1 MAILEVMSV
10 SKSFNDKYAVKN
22 MSLAA
27 EHGDIV
33 CLLGPSGCG
42 KTTLLRLIA
51 GLEEPDQGYIKFDG
65 ELLENQPAQDRGFG
79 LMFQD
84 LALFP
89 HMDVFRN
96 VAFGLRMKR
105 LPKQEIR
112 SSVEQLLELVS
123 LDGYENRKIH
133 QLSGGERQRVAL
145 ARSLAPQPRLLMF
158 DEPFGSLD
166 RELSEALQVD
176 VRNIIKAVGVTAVY
190 VTHDR
195 NEAFGMAD
203 SIVVMENGTSMQA
216 GSPHELFTKPKSE
229 IVAKSLGLRN
239 VFSARLEKTSKGVTL
254 ISSLGNLKIDH
265 NNDYIYKDG
274 SEVLAIIDQRAISI
288 SLQKD
293 KTTYQGNTLEG
304 VVEMLR
310 FQGPYT
316 EMIVRCGKAT
326 LSCLVTPPELSNPE
340 MIDAKV
346 SVAIPSCAVRLLS
359 KE

>member
-1 MAILEVMSV
+1 MAILEVSAV
-10 SKSFNDKYAVKN
+10 SKSFGKKYAVQN
-22 MSLAA
+22 MSLTAK
-27 EHGDIV
+27 HGEIV

-89 HMDVFRN
+89 HMNVFRN
-96 VAFGLRMKR
+96 VAFGLHMKQ

-123 LDGYENRKIH
+123 LVGYEDRKIH

-166 RELSEALQVD
+166 RELSEALQID
-176 VRNIIKAVGVTAVY
+176 VRNIIKTLGVTAIY

-229 IVAKSLGLRN
+229 IVAKSLGLKN
-239 VFSARLEKTSKGVTL
+239 VFSSRLKKASKEMSI
-254 ISSLGNLKIDH
+254 ISSLGTLKIDH
-265 NNDYIYKDG
+265 NNYYAYKDG
-274 SEVLAIIDQRAISI
+274 SEVLAIIDQTAISI
-288 SLQKD
+288 SIQKD
-293 KTTYQGNTLEG
+293 KTTSRDNVLEG

-316 EMIVRCGKAT
+316 EIIVRCGKAT
-326 LSCLVTPPELSNPE
+326 LSCLVTQQELSNPE
-340 MIDAKV
+340 MIDTNV
-346 SVAIPSCAVRLLS
+346 SVTIPESAIRLLA

>member
-1 MAILEVMSV
+1 MAILEVGAV
-10 SKSFNDKYAVKN
+10 SKSFGNKYAVHN

-27 EHGDIV
+27 EQGDIV

-65 ELLENQPAQDRGFG
+65 EPFKNQPAQDRGFG

-89 HMDVFRN
+89 HMNVFRN
-96 VAFGLRMKR
+96 VAFGLHMKR

-112 SSVEQLLELVS
+112 SRVEQLLELVS
-123 LDGYENRKIH
+123 LVGYEDRKIY

-176 VRNIIKAVGVTAVY
+176 VRNIIKTVGVTAIY

-203 SIVVMENGTSMQA
+203 SIVVMENGTNVQA
-216 GSPHELFTKPKSE
+216 GSPHELFTNPKSE

-239 VFSARLEKTSKGVTL
+239 VFSARFEKISKAVTL
-254 ISSLGNLKIDH
+254 ISPIGTLKIDP
-265 NNDYIYKDG
+265 NKDYAYKDG
-274 SEVLAIIDQRAISI
+274 SEVLAIIDQKAISI
-288 SLQKD
+288 SLQKG
-293 KTTYQGNTLEG
+293 KNTYQGNTLEG

-316 EMIVRCGKAT
+316 EIIVRCGKAT
-326 LSCLVTPPELSNPE
+326 LSCLATPQELSNPE

-346 SVAIPSCAVRLLS
+346 YVTIPSYAVRLLS

>member
-1 MAILEVMSV
+1 MAILEVVSV

-22 MSLAA
+22 MSLTA
-27 EHGDIV
+27 EQGDIV

-65 ELLENQPAQDRGFG
+65 KLLENQPAQDRGFG

-195 NEAFGMAD
+195 NEAFGMSD

-229 IVAKSLGLRN
+229 IVAKSLGLKN
-239 VFSARLEKTSKGVTL
+239 VFSSRFEKTSKGATI

-265 NNDYIYKDG
+265 NNDYAYKDG

-293 KTTYQGNTLEG
+293 KTSYQGNTLEG

-316 EMIVRCGKAT
+316 EIIVRCGKAT
-326 LSCLVTPPELSNPE
+326 LSYLVTQQELSNPE
-340 MIDAKV
+340 MIGAKV